1 MPQWGTGRFG
11 EERWGEG
18 GPLVEPQ
25 IAIEVA
31 VAAPVLLIE
40 ELAGVAPLI
49 EIAASCPAPVFYIEE
64 LAGVAPSIA
73 VAAACAV
80 LGEVTLP
87 PPKTMRVNAWLRPAL

>member
-40 ELAGVAPLI
+40 ELAGVAP
-49 EIAASCPAPVFYIEE
+49 
-64 LAGVAPSIA
+64 SIA